1 MRPLLSA
8 IQAAQPDHQLLVL
21 KRENGHL
28 RAIVEI
34 AAVVRQNQ
42 RSASAAERRL
52 DHEIQAFNRFY
63 PPLNLDI
70 NQ

>member
-1 MRPLLSA
+1 MSA
-8 IQAAQPDHQLLVL
+8 TQAAQPDHQLLVL

-42 RSASAAERRL
+42 RSAGTAERRL

-63 PPLNLDI
+63 PPLNIDI

>member
-1 MRPLLSA
+1 MSA
-8 IQAAQPDHQLLVL
+8 TQAAQPDHQLLVL

-42 RSASAAERRL
+42 RSAGVAERRL
-52 DHEIQAFNRFY
+52 SREIQAFNRFY

>member
-8 IQAAQPDHQLLVL
+8 THAAQPDHQLLVL

-42 RSASAAERRL
+42 RSAGVAERRL
-52 DHEIQAFNRFY
+52 SHEIQAFNRFY